1 MNDPVIIA
9 GVAFVVGLWSS
20 VPIRWVCRWMVRK
33 YYRPGDLPEAIG
45 QAPALGAATEPP
57 QGTRH
62 V

>member
-1 MNDPVIIA
+1 MSDPVIIA

-20 VPIRWVCRWMVRK
+20 VPIRCFCRWTVRK
-33 YYRPGDLPEAIG
+33 YFGPGDVPEAIG

-57 QGTRH
+57 QGSRH

>member
-9 GVAFVVGLWSS
+9 GVSFVAGLCLS
-20 VPIRWVCRWMVRK
+20 VPIRSVCRWTVRK
-33 YYRPGDLPEAIG
+33 YFRPGDLPEAIG

-57 QGTRH
+57 QATRH